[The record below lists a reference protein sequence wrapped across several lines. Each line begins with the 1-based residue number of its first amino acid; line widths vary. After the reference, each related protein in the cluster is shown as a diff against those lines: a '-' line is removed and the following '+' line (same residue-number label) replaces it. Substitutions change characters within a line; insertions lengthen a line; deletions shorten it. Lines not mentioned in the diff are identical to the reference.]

1 MWIRSS
7 NLRLMISKTFSCI
20 LAHVMLAQYEGNI
33 SAPIFWHHSRAQAL
47 CPKHPK
53 WTSKS
58 KKPRNICC
66 FGACLTAWRQPVG
79 HCGLPVCCGSG
90 SLKKRL
96 CNLFIVLSGSTLL
109 RNICEEGWGVQ
120 DKGLNQSS
128 RTLWCQNGPPNYHTL
143 RQSGP
148 DFKIPLLI
156 SHWMQGTRAWG

>member
-1 MWIRSS
+1 MWCLLNMRAIYLHPSSGTIQGLKPCAPNTLSGHQSQRSP
-7 NLRLMISKTFSCI
+7 
-20 LAHVMLAQYEGNI
+20 GI
-33 SAPIFWHHSRAQAL
+33 SAASVP
-47 CPKHPK
+47 
-53 WTSKS
+53 
-58 KKPRNICC
+58 
-66 FGACLTAWRQPVG
+66 AWRHEDQPVG
-79 HCGLPVCCGSG
+79 HCGLPVCCGPG